1 MAIGDK
7 PNQNLF
13 GTNYNAE
20 EEERKKAELAAQGA
34 MMGAGVGTQDPLLR
48 SFEDSLL
55 KGQSQNNPFGQAG
68 TQAGQEMAN
77 NIRES
82 RGIPASAFGQA
93 PAVAPFSMEAVG
105 QVNPMMQPQNLE
117 SFAQP
122 QVTFRDYDVPAT
134 PPASALSVF
143 TPGGEVKPNVDVNA
157 ITPSPETTTEAAPK
171 NALLEMLERGDER
184 QSMGLPRQA
193 APGIIDA
200 PVETPSVGAQGQGMD
215 MNQSAIMN
223 ALTDQN
229 QGMDMNQQAIA
240 NAQGQEATVPPP
252 AQTLSQFMRYED
264 APEQRTEQFVDEQGR
279 LRFRPTQEALQLQAQ
294 GAVAQPPV
302 DSAVSPTV
310 AQPPVDALSSFEKDS
325 LARQQRIGG
334 TGSFEGDSEAR
345 EARLRENERRPGES
359 QADRD
364 TRVAQSKTTGGQTGG
379 LSFDDARRIAE
390 GQLAARG
397 VKNPSVSQ
405 INDLSRAI
413 QAQGPASLTPSEQ
426 LARERFEFDKE
437 QALIGDDTSDNAT
450 TRKIATIKQANPDIS
465 DADAAAIASGSV
477 KVVTNDLT
485 GVTQLLNIA
494 TGESKQIQSQPAP
507 AVDFDVALPEKT
519 LFSRAGDFTGFVEA
533 TKRKAQGITGQVG
546 LDVATKESL
555 EAAQDFETAQNELVR
570 AFRESSRYAA
580 SEAAALK
587 KELDISLSPFK
598 DPKSAEAKLRSID
611 KSLARRYENEVAT
624 FRDTTFP
631 PSDRQDAR
639 MRAKAIAEFRANLGV
654 PPEGQGSTSS
664 TQGKV
669 PQGVDPKDWAFMTE
683 EQRNLFN

>member
-1 MAIGDK
+1 MATGDTL
-7 PNQNLF
+7 NQNPF
-13 GTNYNAE
+13 GINYNAE
-20 EEERKKAELAAQGA
+20 DEERKKAELAAQGA

-93 PAVAPFSMEAVG
+93 PAVAPFSMEAAG
-105 QVNPMMQPQNLE
+105 QVNPMMQQQSVSNLITNNPFLSTSE
-117 SFAQP
+117 TPVAAQP
-122 QVTFRDYDVPAT
+122 PV
-134 PPASALSVF
+134 
-143 TPGGEVKPNVDVNA
+143 
-157 ITPSPETTTEAAPK
+157 K
-171 NALLEMLERGDER
+171 NALLEMLERADAREA
-184 QSMGLPRQA
+184 QGLPRQA

-200 PVETPSVGAQGQGMD
+200 PAETPSVGAQEQPGAVVSPFLQSPNTPSGLGGPLLDGFNRVNDSFRAPNAPMGQDATRAALGGMTL
-215 MNQSAIMN
+215 NEYLN
-223 ALTDQN
+223 APAGTPGVSGLRTD
-229 QGMDMNQQAIA
+229 
-240 NAQGQEATVPPP
+240 P
-252 AQTLSQFMRYED
+252 
-264 APEQRTEQFVDEQGR
+264 QGR
-279 LRFRPTQEALQLQAQ
+279 MIPAGFETRAEAF
-294 GAVAQPPV
+294 P
-302 DSAVSPTV
+302 DFERESA
-310 AQPPVDALSSFEKDS
+310 
-325 LARQQRIGG
+325 
-334 TGSFEGDSEAR
+334 AR
-345 EARLRENERRPGES
+345 EARLDARPDFGEAIS
-359 QADRD
+359 DRD
-364 TRVAQSKTTGGQTGG
+364 
-379 LSFDDARRIAE
+379 RR
-390 GQLAARG
+390 AARG
-397 VKNPSVSQ
+397 DGISMADQTAMAKANDPDATPREVARGNQVANALGVDLKTGQATGALKPSD
-405 INDLSRAI
+405 I
-413 QAQGPASLTPSEQ
+413 
-426 LARERFEFDKE
+426 LARERFEFDKQ

-450 TRKIATIKQANPDIS
+450 TRKIATIKQANPNIS

-477 KVVTNDLT
+477 RVVTNDLT

-494 TGESKQIQSQPAP
+494 TGESRQIESQAAP
-507 AVDFDVALPEKT
+507 DVNFDVAVPEQT
-519 LFSRAGDFTGFVEA
+519 LFSRAAKFTGAVEA

-587 KELDISLSPFK
+587 KELNISLSPFE

-624 FRDTTFP
+624 FKDTTFG
-631 PSDRQDAR
+631 SDDRQDAR

-669 PQGVDPKDWAFMTE
+669 PEGVDPKDWEFMSP